1 MSKAFCWKAVLCIVA
16 RIKGPSEYGII
27 NCQRGTMGSISLEVF
42 ADADYVS
49 KAVDRQLM
57 SN

>member
-1 MSKAFCWKAVLCIVA
+1 MSKAFYCKAVLCIIA

-27 NCQRGTMGSISLEVF
+27 YCQRGTMGSISLEVF

-49 KAVDRQLM
+49 M
-57 SN
+57 TGS

>member
-1 MSKAFCWKAVLCIVA
+1 
-16 RIKGPSEYGII
+16 
-27 NCQRGTMGSISLEVF
+27 MGSISLEVF

-57 SN
+57 TNGAVMCRCACVFWFSRTPNTLVLGAP